1 MKFPLAKVLLLLVGA
16 FSLATWL
23 EGWRQTWA
31 GNRDRSAGLMAM
43 AFGDSRRLFAR
54 HFFVKA
60 DVYLHNGYYPT
71 IYDNGE
77 KFKETH
83 LTGGAGLRS
92 DHDANEGKDDFL
104 GRPLDWID
112 RFGRHFYPSHHSHLG
127 ETEGEH
133 EEHKRQDGA
142 DRGVERELLPWLRV
156 SASLD
161 PTRIE
166 TFTTA
171 AYWLRSRLNK
181 VAEAEQFLR
190 EGLQANPESYEIL
203 FELGRIYRE
212 NKQDPERARNLWELA
227 LRRWREQENPKADR
241 NILLYAEIVG
251 NLAKL
256 EEESQRYPL
265 AIGYLT
271 LLKQVSPYKDS
282 VQKWIGDLQQKS
294 ATR

>member
-1 MKFPLAKVLLLLVGA
+1 A
-16 FSLATWL
+16 
-23 EGWRQTWA
+23 
-31 GNRDRSAGLMAM
+31 
-43 AFGDSRRLFAR
+43 
-54 HFFVKA
+54 
-60 DVYLHNGYYPT
+60 
-71 IYDNGE
+71 
-77 KFKETH
+77 H
-83 LTGGAGLRS
+83 LTEGTGLRADHS
-92 DHDANEGKDDFL
+92 DDEAADDFL
-104 GRPLDWID
+104 GKPLDWID

-127 ETEGEH
+127 ETETAHHGHNEH
-133 EEHKRQDGA
+133 DDG
-142 DRGVERELLPWLRV
+142 GSTGLERELLPWLRL

-161 PTRIE
+161 PQRIE
-166 TFTTA
+166 TFTA
-171 AYWLRSRLNK
+171 ASYWLRSRLNK

-190 EGLQANPESYEIL
+190 EGLHANPESYEIL

-241 NILLYAEIVG
+241 NIFLYAQIVG

-256 EEESQRYPL
+256 EEESQHYPL

-282 VQKWIGDLQQKS
+282 LQKWIEDLQRKS